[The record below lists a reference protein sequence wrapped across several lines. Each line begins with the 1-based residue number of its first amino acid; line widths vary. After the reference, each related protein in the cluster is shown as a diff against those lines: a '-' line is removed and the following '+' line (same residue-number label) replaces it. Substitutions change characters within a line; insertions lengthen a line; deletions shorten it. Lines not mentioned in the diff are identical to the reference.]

1 MIRRIILLLPFALAM
16 ASPCSAGAVDFER
29 QVVPLLG
36 RMGCAAGSC
45 HGSFQGRG
53 GFRLS
58 LFGHSPE
65 QDYRALTRDGM
76 ARRVDR
82 FRPERSLLLLKP
94 TASTPHEGGKR
105 FARDSWQYRVLRG
118 WIAQGAAHEPGSG
131 RVRRLELHP
140 AESRLVGPG
149 GEATVRATV
158 EYADGS
164 RADVT
169 PYCEVR
175 VQDDSVASVGADGKV
190 RGIRPGDTAI
200 VASYLGQIATARV
213 LVPAPVE
220 KGKAYPTITEANFID
235 REVFAKLRRLN
246 IPPSELSDD
255 ATFLRRVT
263 IDTIG
268 SIPSPEEVRAFLAN
282 RSPDK
287 RRHKVDEL
295 LCSPLHAALWATR
308 FSDITG
314 NNVGTAGG
322 TPRTINQQAKMW
334 HDWLRRRFAQNVPH
348 DQLVRGILSAT
359 SKGNRSI
366 DDWIREEAGF
376 ADDGHANR
384 YADRSTLDLFW
395 RRTSGDEFFP
405 LEQMA
410 ELTAAA
416 FLGVRMEC
424 AQCHKHP
431 FDRWTQADYRSYAN
445 VFGQV
450 KLGSSQALRS
460 AMFRLL
466 EERRESGKGEKPVPR
481 LTEVFVS
488 NTPLRRLSAP
498 DTGGALP
505 AKIPGGPEI
514 SLEGDA
520 RERLVDWLVRPG
532 NPFFARNLVNRVWA
546 HYFGAGL
553 VEPVDGFS
561 AGNPPTNPQLLD
573 ALADDFTR
581 SGYDFRRLE
590 RLILT
595 SRTYALSSSPRK
607 DMPAD
612 PRNHSHARVRR
623 LMAEAVVDVLDAALG
638 SDTDFG
644 KDALRGTRAI
654 EIAQNQVA
662 DEHVGRIFRTFGRPS
677 RTALC
682 DCERPTQSTLPQT
695 MFLMT
700 DRTLLAK
707 IERGRLKTLLSS
719 KKTDTQI
726 VDELFLAT
734 LSRFPDEAERRA
746 ALRHV
751 GARGDRRAGFV
762 DTVWALINTREF
774 ILNH

>member
-1 MIRRIILLLPFALAM
+1 MLRRIILLSTITLAM
-16 ASPCSAGAVDFER
+16 APPCSAGTVDFER

-94 TASTPHEGGKR
+94 TADTPHEGGKR
-105 FARDSWQYRVLRG
+105 FARDSWQHRVLRD
-118 WIAQGAAHEPGSG
+118 WVEQGAAHKPGSG
-131 RVRRLELHP
+131 RVRRLMLDP
-140 AESRLVGPG
+140 AESKLMEPG
-149 GEATVRATV
+149 GTATVRATV

-169 PYCEVR
+169 PYCEIR
-175 VQDDSVASVGADGKV
+175 VQDDSVANVGADGKV

-200 VASYLGQIATARV
+200 IASYLGQITTARV
-213 LVPAPVE
+213 LVPAVME
-220 KGKAYPTITEANFID
+220 KGKVYPTVPEANFID
-235 REVFAKLRRLN
+235 REVFAKLKRLN
-246 IPPSELSDD
+246 IPPSDLSDD

-268 SIPSPEEVRAFLAN
+268 SIPSPDEVRAFLAD

-287 RRHKVDEL
+287 RRREVDRL
-295 LCSPLHAALWATR
+295 LCGPLHAALWATR

-314 NNVGTAGG
+314 NNVSTAG
-322 TPRTINQQAKMW
+322 TPRTIDQRAKMW
-334 HDWLRRRFAQNVPH
+334 HDWLRRRFAQNVPY

-359 SKGNRSI
+359 SKGDRTI
-366 DDWIREEAGF
+366 DAWIREEAGF
-376 ADDGHANR
+376 ADDGLANR
-384 YADRSTLDLFW
+384 YAERTTLDLFW
-395 RRTSGDEFFP
+395 RRTNGDEFFP

-466 EERRESGKGEKPVPR
+466 EERRASGKGDKPVPR

-488 NTPLRRLSAP
+488 NTALRRLAAP

-505 AKIPGGPEI
+505 AKLPGGPEI
-514 SLEGDA
+514 PLEGDA

-561 AGNPPTNPQLLD
+561 AGNPPTNPRLLD

-595 SRTYALSSSPRK
+595 SRTYALSSSPQK
-607 DMPAD
+607 DTPAD
-612 PRNHSHARVRR
+612 PRNLSHARVRR
-623 LMAEAVVDVLDAALG
+623 LMAEAVVDVLDGALG
-638 SDTDFG
+638 SNAAPG
-644 KDALRGTRAI
+644 RRAI
-654 EIAQNQVA
+654 EIAQSQVA
-662 DEHVGRIFRTFGRPS
+662 DEHIGRIFRTFGRPS

-707 IERGRLKTLLSS
+707 IERGRLKTLLASQ
-719 KKTDTQI
+719 KTDTQI

-751 GARGDRRAGFV
+751 GAKDDRRAGFV